1 MDNLNKLLKYL
12 LPNEEINK
20 IVSESGVS
28 KEVVEKACVDIF
40 DKLIPSDFNRQ
51 ESGHIDRKDLNSIS
65 NNFNNL
71 LANDNLK
78 ILINEISEKYSIE
91 KANAGVLVKKVLVNV
106 RGKLQYMTAPKKET
120 VKEEV
125 TKEEAKK
132 ETTKEEIKEEAFNK
146 KEKIIKES
154 ILKEDIHKEETV
166 DDFKMAKTEKIFLY
180 IIGGCL
186 LAVIAV
192 VAFILIKTLL

>member
-106 RGKLQYMTAPKKET
+106 RGKLQYMTTPKKEPI
-120 VKEEV
+120 KEEV
-125 TKEEAKK
+125 KK
-132 ETTKEEIKEEAFNK
+132 ELTKEEIKEEAVNK

-180 IIGGCL
+180 VVGACL

-192 VAFILIKTLL
+192 VAFILVKTLI